1 MTELPKKTP
10 ADQLACAERELALRR
25 NVYPGWVKSG
35 RMQQAKADFETA
47 AMAAIVQTL
56 ERQLMLWE
64 VSEEMK
70 RPKT

>member
-1 MTELPKKTP
+1 MTLS
-10 ADQLACAERELALRR
+10 DQLACAKRELALRR

-35 RMQQAKADFETA
+35 RMKQAKADHEIES
-47 AMAAIVQTL
+47 MAAIVQTL

-70 RPKT
+70 RNAAP